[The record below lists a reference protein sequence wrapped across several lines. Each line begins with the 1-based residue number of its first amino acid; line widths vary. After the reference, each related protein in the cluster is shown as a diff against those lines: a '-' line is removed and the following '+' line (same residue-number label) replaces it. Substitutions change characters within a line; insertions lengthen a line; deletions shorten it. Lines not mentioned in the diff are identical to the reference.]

1 MKAIVNRL
9 YEFDPD
15 EPEVIVTLENGY
27 KERFWVQGLSDKE
40 YINRTKKLY
49 LEQLKEA
56 IK

>member
-27 KERFWVQGLSDKE
+27 KERFWYRDYLIKNILIEQRN
-40 YINRTKKLY
+40 YI
-49 LEQLKEA
+49 
-56 IK
+56 

>member
-1 MKAIVNRL
+1 MKAFVNRL
-9 YEFDPD
+9 WEFDPD
-15 EPEVIVTLENGY
+15 EPEVIVTLENGH